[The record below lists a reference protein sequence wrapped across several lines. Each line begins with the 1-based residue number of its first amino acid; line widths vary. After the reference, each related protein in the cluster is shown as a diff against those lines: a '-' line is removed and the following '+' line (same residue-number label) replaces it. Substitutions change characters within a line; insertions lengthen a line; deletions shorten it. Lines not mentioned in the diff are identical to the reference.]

1 LKSKR
6 NTYILL
12 GLVVVVWGV
21 LIYQFLSYANPD
33 TQIEEDTNFSIK
45 PLTIKDKDSFA
56 IEINPRDPFLGKVYL
71 ENQIKKTKANTKPKT
86 IKIKETIVWAQIAYK
101 GIVSDKSAKVKVFMV
116 IIDGKTYLMKKGDI
130 EKEITLKDGD
140 RESID
145 LMYKG
150 ELDSFFI
157 Q

>member
-1 LKSKR
+1 MKTKR

-12 GLVVVVWGV
+12 GLVVVVWGA
-21 LIYQFLSYANPD
+21 LIYQFFSYANPD
-33 TQIEEDTNFSIK
+33 TQIEEETNFSIK
-45 PLTIKDKDSFA
+45 PLTIKDKDSFG
-56 IEINPRDPFLGKVYL
+56 IEINPRDPFLGKVYV
-71 ENQIKKTKANTKPKT
+71 ENQIPKVAKKPKT
-86 IKIKETIVWAQIAYK
+86 IKVKEPIVWAQIAYK

-116 IIDGKTYLMKKGDI
+116 IIDGKTYLMKQGDV

-150 ELDSFFI
+150 ELDTFYI
-157 Q
+157 L